1 MKQRVSQRRT
11 VWLGVALLA
20 TLLATQWVSG
30 DDGSADLELVP
41 PPVEGKIREKE
52 ARQKDVRQGSN
63 EVEDGAV
70 NKVGIETGEL
80 DLERLE
86 RRKFSSQAGP
96 IFGSQSW
103 APPPPPP
110 PAFEKPRA
118 PSPPPLQ
125 FKYLGKVIEG
135 EETRVF
141 LALADRNYIVKPG
154 ESINNQYR
162 IDEVN
167 DQSVTFTYLPLNA
180 KQVLA
185 TAGTGSI
192 Q

>member
-1 MKQRVSQRRT
+1 M
-11 VWLGVALLA
+11 VWLGAALLA
-20 TLLATQWVSG
+20 TLLAAQWVSG
-30 DDGSADLELVP
+30 EDGSTDLELVSP
-41 PPVEGKIREKE
+41 PPEGRGREKE
-52 ARQKDVRQGSN
+52 IRQKEVYQGGN
-63 EVEDGAV
+63 DLKDGFAS
-70 NKVGIETGEL
+70 EAESEAGEL

-86 RRKFSSQAGP
+86 RRKFSSQAGA

-103 APPPPPP
+103 VPPPPPP
-110 PAFEKPRA
+110 PVFEKPRA

-141 LALADRNYIVKPG
+141 LTLADRNYIVKPG
-154 ESINNQYR
+154 ERINNQYR

-167 DQSVTFTYLPLNA
+167 DQAITFTYLPLNT

-185 TAGTGSI
+185 TARAGSM

>member
-1 MKQRVSQRRT
+1 MKQRVSQGRM
-11 VWLGVALLA
+11 VWLGAALLA
-20 TLLATQWVSG
+20 TLLAAQWVSG
-30 DDGSADLELVP
+30 DDGSADLELVS

-52 ARQKDVRQGSN
+52 ARQKEVHPGGN
-63 EVEDGAV
+63 EVEDKAANRV
-70 NKVGIETGEL
+70 EIETGEL
-80 DLERLE
+80 NLERLE
-86 RRKFSSQAGP
+86 RRKFSSQAGA

-103 APPPPPP
+103 VPPPPP
-110 PAFEKPRA
+110 PALEKPRP

-154 ESINNQYR
+154 ERINNQYR
-162 IDEVN
+162 IDGVN
-167 DQSVTFTYLPLNA
+167 DQAVTFTYLPLNA

>member
-1 MKQRVSQRRT
+1 LKQKISQGRT
-11 VWLGVALLA
+11 VWLGAALLA
-20 TLLATQWVSG
+20 TLLAAQWVSG
-30 DDGSADLELVP
+30 EDGGADLELASQQP
-41 PPVEGKIREKE
+41 AEGKVRGKE
-52 ARQKDVRQGSN
+52 VRQGGNEMEDGVAN
-63 EVEDGAV
+63 EVQNEV
-70 NKVGIETGEL
+70 GEL

-86 RRKFSSQAGP
+86 HRKFSSQAGA

-103 APPPPPP
+103 VPPPPPP

-135 EETRVF
+135 DETHVF
-141 LALADRNYIVKPG
+141 LALADRNYVVKPG
-154 ESINNQYR
+154 ERINNQYR

-167 DQSVTFTYLPLNA
+167 DQAITFTYLPLNA

-185 TAGTGSI
+185 TTGTGNI